1 MPDPRSVVIANT
13 SPLQYLHQCG
23 LIDLMARLYREVL
36 VPPAVVQELAAGR
49 ALGFDLPDPTG
60 FPWVRILR
68 PQSMAILPVVSD
80 LGAGEREALAL
91 AAEMPGTILVIDDGL
106 ARRYAEIL
114 RVRFTGTAGVLVK
127 AKQEGLLRAVA
138 PVLDRLAAL
147 RFRLDT
153 QTRAAVLRQAG
164 EELL

>member
-1 MPDPRSVVIANT
+1 MPDQRPVAIANT

-23 LIDLMARLYREVL
+23 LSDLFAKLYREVL

-49 ALGFDLPDPTG
+49 TLDFDLPDPTG
-60 FPWVRILR
+60 FPWLRVVR

-91 AAEMPGTILVIDDGL
+91 AAETLGTILIIDDGL
-106 ARRYAEIL
+106 ARRYAETL

-127 AKQEGLLRAVA
+127 AKRQGLLDAVA

-147 RFRLDT
+147 RFRLDS
-153 QTRAAVLRQAG
+153 QTRAAVLRLVG
-164 EELL
+164 EEK